1 MRGCWVAQA
10 RAKAAATQPALGTPI
25 AGGTAT
31 PAAQAAQPQPQPQ
44 PQPEPQPQPQP
55 QPRPQP
61 EPEPEVATVATSES
75 DPEEEEEEEP
85 EPEPVQEEK
94 KEPEPEPEPAPEP
107 EAATAAGAGP
117 IKNPLDDDVSAPC
130 PAPTPSSAHLIVF
143 DYLSKGSCGCVGGGH
158 GVQRRARKAVGGGA
172 CCGFQTSTCLAG
184 CAWRSRPPRPNAK
197 RPAKGR
203 APPSCA
209 RQQTAWLAQ
218 LWN

>member
-10 RAKAAATQPALGTPI
+10 RAKAAATQPAWGTPI

-31 PAAQAAQPQPQPQ
+31 PAAQVAQPQPQPQ

-117 IKNPLDDDVSAPC
+117 IKNPLDDDVSAPS
-130 PAPTPSSAHLIVF
+130 PAPAPSSAHLIVF
-143 DYLSKGSCGCVGGGH
+143 DYLSKGSCMWVRRRRTWSKPACAQTGG
-158 GVQRRARKAVGGGA
+158 
-172 CCGFQTSTCLAG
+172 L
-184 CAWRSRPPRPNAK
+184 WRFSNVDVFGWLCPALPPATHAPAPKGPPRHQ
-197 RPAKGR
+197 RLRG
-203 APPSCA
+203 C
-209 RQQTAWLAQ
+209 
-218 LWN
+218 